1 MKVSFIE
8 VQVSPR
14 ALEHSSGWISKLE
27 LSLTQFEEIRE
38 STSDELDRHLL
49 KWNPLASS
57 MFESVFIVEI
67 ASSLEGAPAIK
78 SSMQKDYFIRDETA
92 GSSLSRSNSI

>member
-8 VQVSPR
+8 FQVSRR

-27 LSLTQFEEIRE
+27 LSPTQFGEIRE
-38 STSDELDRHLL
+38 STSDELDRPFL

-57 MFESVFIVEI
+57 MLESVFIKEI
-67 ASSLEGAPAIK
+67 ASSLEETPDLK
-78 SSMQKDYFIRDETA
+78 SSM
-92 GSSLSRSNSI
+92 